1 MYGIYDAT
9 NDLSLE
15 FPSNK
20 VIVKYDDK
28 SGIMEYRRIHKNEG
42 KLIINKVI
50 SGGIR
55 LHINPTYPILLPICI
70 ARYILVVLENP
81 VTLAPN
87 EIIEGYITIPIDIA
101 SYVEE
106 YDGATTLVDVF
117 NEGKIKYTL
126 YGPLEGGHLARY
138 YKTRFHLHEPRVKPF
153 IEALAKVAIIN
164 RSAYWITLSR
174 ILIDCKYLKLYY
186 DPPYNAYTQYLEIIV
201 TSRRYAKVIYSSPFK
216 PSVIEALKPPIFR
229 GFKPSL
235 KLHGTLMKWGV

>member
-42 KLIINKVI
+42 RVLINKVI

-55 LHINPTYPILLPICI
+55 LHINPIYPILLPICI
-70 ARYILVVLENP
+70 ARHILVVLENP

-87 EIIEGYITIPIDIA
+87 EIIEGYVKIPIDIA

-106 YDGATTLVDVF
+106 YDGAATLVDVF

-126 YGPLEGGHLARY
+126 
-138 YKTRFHLHEPRVKPF
+138 
-153 IEALAKVAIIN
+153 
-164 RSAYWITLSR
+164 
-174 ILIDCKYLKLYY
+174 
-186 DPPYNAYTQYLEIIV
+186 
-201 TSRRYAKVIYSSPFK
+201 
-216 PSVIEALKPPIFR
+216 
-229 GFKPSL
+229 
-235 KLHGTLMKWGV
+235 